1 MQFLAWPPPAS
12 RVGPAPTQISLQP
25 CAAAASAYPY
35 SQLHRADTDNT
46 LWELN
51 LREGLLFH
59 DDTPV
64 LARDCVASILR
75 WARRDPY
82 GSALLAR
89 AEEIGKI
96 VHELELAGAR
106 LEQGACR
113 RFLRLSECHQ
123 RPPR

>member
-1 MQFLAWPPPAS
+1 MDLFDQS
-12 RVGPAPTQISLQP
+12 
-25 CAAAASAYPY
+25 CA
-35 SQLHRADTDNT
+35 
-46 LWELN
+46 
-51 LREGLLFH
+51 
-59 DDTPV
+59 
-64 LARDCVASILR
+64 DCR
-75 WARRDPY
+75 P
-82 GSALLAR
+82 SALAYAQHDECLEPESMRWFAWMLAR